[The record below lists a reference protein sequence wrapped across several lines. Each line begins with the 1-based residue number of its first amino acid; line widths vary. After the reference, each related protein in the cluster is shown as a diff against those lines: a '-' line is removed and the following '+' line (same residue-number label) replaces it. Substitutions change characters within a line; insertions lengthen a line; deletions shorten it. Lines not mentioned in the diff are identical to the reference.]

1 MDGPQP
7 ADLMLPPTQSVDLTY
22 LPETPRLETA

>member
-7 ADLMLPPTQSVDLTY
+7 ADLVLPPTQSVDLTY
-22 LPETPRLETA
+22 LLATPAPETA